1 MKPKELASDIS
12 SLMQDIEFQ
21 YKGVWGAIC
30 PFSRSNISVAYG
42 EQEKTFDSVDAVMNE
57 PFIDG
62 KPIKE
67 IFEEFIV

>member
-1 MKPKELASDIS
+1 MKPKELASYIS

-30 PFSRSNISVAYG
+30 PFSRSDISVAYG

-67 IFEEFIV
+67 ICEEFIV

>member
-1 MKPKELASDIS
+1 MKPKELASDIG

-21 YKGVWGAIC
+21 YKGEWGAIC

-67 IFEEFIV
+67 ICEEFIV

>member
-1 MKPKELASDIS
+1 MKPKELASGIS

-67 IFEEFIV
+67 ICEEFIV

>member
-1 MKPKELASDIS
+1 MKPKELASDIG

-67 IFEEFIV
+67 ICEEFIV

>member
-1 MKPKELASDIS
+1 MKPKELASDIG

-30 PFSRSNISVAYG
+30 PFSRSDISVAYG

-67 IFEEFIV
+67 ICEEFIV